1 VPYIEQVNESEATG
15 ELAKMYESCQQR
27 AGFVANILKV
37 QSQDPAILRE
47 SLRFYIRL
55 MKSPNSLHAAQREML
70 AAVVSNVNDCYY

>member
-1 VPYIEQVNESEATG
+1 MPYIEQVNESEATG

>member
-1 VPYIEQVNESEATG
+1 VPYIDQINESEATG
-15 ELAKMYESCQQR
+15 ELAKIYDSCQQR
-27 AGFVANILKV
+27 AGSVANILKL